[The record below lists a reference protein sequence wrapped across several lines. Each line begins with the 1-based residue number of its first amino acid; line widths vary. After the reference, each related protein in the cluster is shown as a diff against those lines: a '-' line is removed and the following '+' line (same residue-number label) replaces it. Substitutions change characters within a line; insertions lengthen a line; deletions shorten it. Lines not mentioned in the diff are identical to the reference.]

1 MGTGNQFLVPYFS
14 KRLKYFITVDRT
26 PGTSSLLLILVN
38 NTNVS
43 KVQIGNNEIVP
54 DSFLTILGFILVWG
68 LSILSECKACN

>member
-14 KRLKYFITVDRT
+14 KRLKYFKTVDRE
-26 PGTSSLLLILVN
+26 PGTSALLLILVN

-43 KVQIGNNEIVP
+43 KVQIGNKEIVP

-68 LSILSECKACN
+68 FVYFIRM